1 MNSQRERERSN
12 SRFCLGKFSSR
23 AQGTIEYLV
32 IIAVVIVLSLVVVG
46 LVLNQI
52 DNSQQ
57 VSSSGNQLG
66 LTSQSIG
73 IVESLID
80 PNDGNFVVSL
90 LNNSGDVITVSNVSV
105 GDSNVDFSEDLA
117 QGGSRYFVVDAG
129 VVCEEGRVVS
139 EDVVITYVTREGLTK
154 TEKYPV
160 KVMFDCTPY
169 NINRAVLANQCPT
182 CEACEEC
189 GASVELHSG
198 QIISYD
204 SGALDDKEQDGVAKS
219 YTDNGDGTVTD
230 NHTGLVWM
238 KDHKD
243 NCAPLT
249 WESALSYCSTLASGS
264 GGLTDGSVAG
274 DWRVPSYVEL
284 ATLPDMS
291 YPSSSYLNSVFTQTG
306 LNSPC
311 YGYWSSTTV
320 PSDTSYAY
328 YLYSNGGSIYFDDKT
343 YDYYLGV
350 RCVRSE

>member
-1 MNSQRERERSN
+1 MNSQRERES
-12 SRFCLGKFSSR
+12 SKYFCLNNSCSR

-32 IIAVVIVLSLVVVG
+32 VIAVVIVLSLVVVG
-46 LVLNQI
+46 LVLNQV
-52 DNSQQ
+52 DNSQR
-57 VSSSGNQLG
+57 VSVSGNELG
-66 LTSQSIG
+66 LKSQSIG
-73 IVESLID
+73 IVESLIE

-105 GDSNVDFSEDLA
+105 GDVNVDFSEDLA

-169 NINRAVLANQCPT
+169 NINQAVLADQCPT
-182 CEACEEC
+182 CEVC
-189 GASVELHSG
+189 GDSVELHSG
-198 QIISYD
+198 QTTSFD
-204 SGALDDKEQDGVAKS
+204 SGALDDVEQDGTAKS
-219 YTDNGDGTVTD
+219 YTDNEDGTVTD
-230 NHTGLVWM
+230 NHTGLIWQ
-238 KDHKD
+238 KNHKEEGGTCD
-243 NCAPLT
+243 SLT
-249 WESALSYCSTLASGS
+249 WESALTYCSTLANGVD
-264 GGLTDGSVAG
+264 GLTDGSSAR
-274 DWRVPSYVEL
+274 DWRVPSFVEL

-306 LNSPC
+306 LNSTC

-320 PSDTSYAY
+320 PSDTSLAY
-328 YLYSNGGSIYFDDKT
+328 YFYSYSGFIDVGDKT
-343 YDYYLGV
+343 YDDFYGV